1 MKYLVWRDVLQA
13 IPLSKYK
20 YWDQTIPL
28 FTKGTYPDGA
38 EASTQG
44 GCTLHGAL
52 CDRSRRA
59 EIRKPGRPSG

>member
-1 MKYLVWRDVLQA
+1 MKYLVGRDVLQA

-38 EASTQG
+38 EAST
-44 GCTLHGAL
+44 
-52 CDRSRRA
+52 
-59 EIRKPGRPSG
+59 